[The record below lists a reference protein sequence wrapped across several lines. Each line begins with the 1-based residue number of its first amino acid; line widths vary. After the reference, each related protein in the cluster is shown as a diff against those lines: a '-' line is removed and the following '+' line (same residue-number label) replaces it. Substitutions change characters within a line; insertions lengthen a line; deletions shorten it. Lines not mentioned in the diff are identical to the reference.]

1 MNSQKGFT
9 LIELMVVVAVIA
21 ILAAI
26 SLPAYQA
33 YATRAKVSEVLLAGM
48 ACKTS
53 VHEAALSGIPTT
65 PSINGF
71 GCGEAGTS
79 NAISSKFVSKI
90 ETSNDGIIKIY
101 AQRIDPTQIDGKFIS
116 LEPYS
121 NSAGTTPMQATD
133 FVIGSNI
140 AIRMWRC
147 KTNMPFNFI
156 PAECRAA
163 S

>member
-9 LIELMVVVAVIA
+9 LIELMVVVAVIS

-53 VHEAALSGIPTT
+53 VHEAALSGIPAA
-65 PSINGF
+65 PSVNGF

-79 NAISSKFVSKI
+79 NAISSMYVSKI
-90 ETSNDGIIKIY
+90 ETSTTGIIRIY
-101 AQRIDPTQIDGKFIS
+101 AQKIDPMQVDEKFIS

-121 NSAGTTPMQATD
+121 DSAGLIPM
-133 FVIGSNI
+133 
-140 AIRMWRC
+140 
-147 KTNMPFNFI
+147 
-156 PAECRAA
+156 
-163 S
+163 

>member
-1 MNSQKGFT
+1 M
-9 LIELMVVVAVIA
+9 IELMVVVAVIS

-53 VHEAALSGIPTT
+53 VHEAALSGIPAA
-65 PSINGF
+65 PSVNGF

-79 NAISSKFVSKI
+79 NAISSMYVSKI
-90 ETSNDGIIKIY
+90 ETSTTGIIRIY
-101 AQRIDPTQIDGKFIS
+101 AQKIDPMQVDEKFIS

-121 NSAGTTPMQATD
+121 DSAGLIPMQATD

-163 S
+163 A